1 MANVRVDVDTL
12 HAALDAAREQEGMSW
27 RELSRVIGVSAS
39 TMSRLAQGQNPDIN
53 AFAKM
58 VRWMRADADSFI
70 VDDDEADRPAAP
82 GGGDGGSDVEPP
94 ALVAQLAPLLR
105 ARPDLGKADIEL
117 IEALIESAVRR
128 FGAERTANRSAKAD
142 DG

>member
-58 VRWMRADADSFI
+58 VRWMRADADDFI
-70 VDDDEADRPAAP
+70 VDDDADRPARSSD
-82 GGGDGGSDVEPP
+82 GDGGADAEPP

-128 FGAERTANRSAKAD
+128 FGAERAAPRPVETN

>member
-1 MANVRVDVDTL
+1 MANVWVDVDAL
-12 HAALDAAREQEGMSW
+12 HGALDAARVKEGMSW

-39 TMSRLAQGQNPDIN
+39 TMSRLSQGQNPDVN

-58 VRWMRADADSFI
+58 VRWMRVDADSFF
-70 VDDDEADRPAAP
+70 VEDDLGRRADASSDARDTAA
-82 GGGDGGSDVEPP
+82 EKPP

-105 ARPDLGKADIEL
+105 ARPDLQKADIEL

-128 FGAERTANRSAKAD
+128 FNAERTAAAAAQND